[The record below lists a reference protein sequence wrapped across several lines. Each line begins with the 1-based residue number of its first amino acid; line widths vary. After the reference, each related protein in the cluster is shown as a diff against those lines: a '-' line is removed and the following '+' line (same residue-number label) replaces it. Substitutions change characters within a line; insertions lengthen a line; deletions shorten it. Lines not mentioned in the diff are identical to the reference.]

1 MKAEALPKLTYTLQL
16 QPTHQPQ
23 LIIGFLLVLGE
34 QVLSVLNIHKTCKK
48 TALRLKAEAL
58 PKFLKFPISTPDK
71 MAKIDFNFEKPT
83 ISKGILDFLSQNL
96 VEDPDT
102 NWDVVKKNLKESLA
116 IIAKGNKLDY
126 GSANNLLHS
135 VLRALNL
142 EDSSVEDEIAPAITQ
157 LADDFDSLSSQLPP
171 ATLTPTTGVNP
182 KAEKAAPN
190 QNQNKTKEIC
200 RFYTR
205 GHCNRGGECRFEHPT
220 ICKKFRQFGN
230 KSSDPKGCEGNCDTF
245 HPNAC
250 RGSLF
255 NRACSFKDCRFF
267 HLKGTKMI
275 NRDQNNDSN
284 QNWRS
289 TQHTKDQGRSGSGSG
304 SNQNRSKAES
314 KNWPAGLNQP
324 SKTRKKKKQTQSPI
338 RNPLRMPK
346 SNK

>member
-1 MKAEALPKLTYTLQL
+1 M
-16 QPTHQPQ
+16 
-23 LIIGFLLVLGE
+23 
-34 QVLSVLNIHKTCKK
+34 
-48 TALRLKAEAL
+48 
-58 PKFLKFPISTPDK
+58 
-71 MAKIDFNFEKPT
+71 
-83 ISKGILDFLSQNL
+83 
-96 VEDPDT
+96 
-102 NWDVVKKNLKESLA
+102 VKKNLKESLA

-157 LADDFDSLSSQLPP
+157 LADDFNSLPSQLPP
-171 ATLTPTTGVNP
+171 ATLTPTMGVNP

-275 NRDQNNDSN
+275 NHDQNKASN

-289 TQHTKDQGRSGSGSG
+289 TQHTGSG

-314 KNWPAGLNQP
+314 KNRLAGLNQT
-324 SKTRKKKKQTQSPI
+324 SKIRKKKKQNPVPNTKSTPDAKVEQVTKEEKQQLGQTLDAIMKRLSAMESRQTMYSLPAGQPHPQVQPLLTPAAHQPGTQTQFQWGSP
-338 RNPLRMPK
+338 NPWTQTQH
-346 SNK
+346 